1 MTFLSLI
8 RFSARKVQSIPCFPN
23 APKNMAATLPLQ
35 ISLRPLSS
43 CTTRCLSVNHCL
55 QMLLARTTTCPDPR
69 STALGHRTQPRIH
82 SSIHRS
88 QHALFNTT
96 GHQKNFARGGAAPNT
111 QHIYISLKPTGLPP
125 TSTLQH
131 PKGHCQSHFA
141 EVFHKP
147 AALDFGPGSIS
158 TRSRSLTSST
168 QTALF
173 YTARLRTPLSSS
185 RDAVDLRAFGLKDV
199 LQPPGAR

>member
-55 QMLLARTTTCPDPR
+55 QMLLARTTTCPAPR

-96 GHQKNFARGGAAPNT
+96 GHQKKFCEGRCSPKHTAYLYKSKTNWLAANFHAAAPKRT
-111 QHIYISLKPTGLPP
+111 LPKSLCRSFRQASCFRLRAWIDLNSLEKLN
-125 TSTLQH
+125 LQH
-131 PKGHCQSHFA
+131 SNS
-141 EVFHKP
+141 
-147 AALDFGPGSIS
+147 ALLHSEA
-158 TRSRSLTSST
+158 
-168 QTALF
+168 QN
-173 YTARLRTPLSSS
+173 TPQ
-185 RDAVDLRAFGLKDV
+185 FIEGCC
-199 LQPPGAR
+199 